1 MLEELRGVRAK
12 ASIRMKG
19 QVSLRFVISQ
29 TATPMSRRGADRPQ
43 RRLRVVSGA
52 LPDDLYDYIPQDD
65 IETPAPRIGRPPK
78 YDVETWTVTDDWPE
92 RVPVTEAEIDLFE
105 AWFGDIFDELFG
117 PSK

>member
-1 MLEELRGVRAK
+1 M
-12 ASIRMKG
+12 
-19 QVSLRFVISQ
+19 SLRLVISQ
-29 TATPMSRRGADRPQ
+29 NVIPMSRRSPDCPQ
-43 RRLRVVSGA
+43 RRLRVVSGV

-78 YDVETWTVTDDWPE
+78 HDVESWTVTDDWPE